1 MIRKT
6 NRLEPLH
13 DGRLKRIVRHEPRS
27 KNSHDQQNQD
37 NNTRTNGDLV
47 AHKALA
53 NVFPVASGS
62 FHDNSGDFRRIY
74 SDIKHEG
81 SLFLSYARCEDQ
93 AGSE

>member
-1 MIRKT
+1 MVRKT
-6 NRLEPLH
+6 DGLEPLH
-13 DGRLKRIVRHEPRS
+13 DGRLKRIMRHEPRS
-27 KNSHDQQNQD
+27 KNSHDQQDQD

-62 FHDNSGDFRRIY
+62 LHDNGRNFRRIY
-74 SDIKHEG
+74 SDIKHVG
-81 SLFLSYARCEDQ
+81 SLFLSYARCEDR